1 MFCVAQAPFPMVK
14 RPGYGS
20 KGKTVEVTSNLF
32 RVGYSRLKGESN
44 WVPLLAPRT
53 LHPPTCR

>member
-1 MFCVAQAPFPMVK
+1 MVK

-32 RVGYSRLKGESN
+32 RVGYSRLKGESD
-44 WVPLLAPRT
+44 WVLSLHHGT

>member
-32 RVGYSRLKGESN
+32 RVGYSRLKGESD
-44 WVPLLAPRT
+44 WVLSLHHGT